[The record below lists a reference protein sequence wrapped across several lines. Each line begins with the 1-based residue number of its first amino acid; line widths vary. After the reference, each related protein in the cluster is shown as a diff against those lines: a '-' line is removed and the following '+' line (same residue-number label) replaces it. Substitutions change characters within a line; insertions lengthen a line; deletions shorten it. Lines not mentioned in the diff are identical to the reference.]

1 MKWVMGDGEGVR
13 GRNGVGGKRG
23 KTADPRAGL
32 LRSSQEQ
39 QQEQSFPRTALRE
52 KKESERMPA
61 RSRDSAAPLHLQ

>member
-1 MKWVMGDGEGVR
+1 MGDGEGVR

-39 QQEQSFPRTALRE
+39 QQEQSFSRTALRE
-52 KKESERMPA
+52 KKEIRKDAS
-61 RSRDSAAPLHLQ
+61 